1 MMNKLL
7 AIDGLSVLRPIFEAN
22 SEPDLGKR
30 ALEALDNGM
39 SSFGRLLGA
48 HRPSHVLVAFDAGGH
63 TWRHDLYPR
72 YREDRVPM
80 ATELCD
86 RIPDFLARLEQMGLR
101 PLRIEGVEADD
112 VIATGV
118 KRWLAEGRGDAIV
131 VTSDKDL
138 HQLIEFGAVVC
149 DPFERGERRDA
160 AWVEKKFGVRVEQL
174 GDYLAL
180 MGDPVDGVPGV
191 PKIGKK
197 KAAEL
202 LQRYGTI
209 DDVMAGAGLLLD
221 TTGRAL
227 RSNKANLY
235 LSRQLVALKTDVT
248 LGVTWKMLAMPAM
261 H

>member
-1 MMNKLL
+1 MSKLL
-7 AIDGLSVLRPIFEAN
+7 AIDGFSVLRPIFEAN
-22 SEPDLGKR
+22 SEPDFSKR
-30 ALEALDNGM
+30 AQDALDNAL

-48 HRPSHVLVAFDAGGH
+48 HLPSHVLVAFDAGGN
-63 TWRHDLYPR
+63 TWRHALYPR
-72 YREDRVPM
+72 YRENRVPM
-80 ATELCD
+80 ATELRD
-86 RIPDFLARLEQMGLR
+86 RIPDFFVQLEQMGLR
-101 PLRIEGVEADD
+101 PLCIEGVEADD
-112 VIATGV
+112 VIATGIM
-118 KRWLAEGRGDAIV
+118 RWLAEGHGDAII

-138 HQLIEFGAVVC
+138 YQLIKFGAVVC
-149 DPFERGERRDA
+149 DPFERGEIRDA
-160 AWVEKKFGVRVEQL
+160 AWVQKKFGVRVEQL

-180 MGDPVDGVPGV
+180 MGDAVDGVPGV

-209 DDVMAGAGLLLD
+209 DNVMAGAGLLLD

-248 LGVTWKMLAMPAM
+248 LGVTWRMLAMPAA

>member
-1 MMNKLL
+1 MRRLL

-22 SEPDLGKR
+22 SEPDLSKR
-30 ALEALDNGM
+30 AQDALDNAV

-48 HRPSHVLVAFDAGGH
+48 HLPSHVLAAFDAGGH
-63 TWRHDLYPR
+63 TWRHVLYPR
-72 YREDRVPM
+72 YRENRVPM
-80 ATELCD
+80 ASELRD
-86 RIPDFLARLEQMGLR
+86 RIPDFLGRLEQMGLH

-118 KRWLAEGRGDAIV
+118 MRWLAEGRGDAIV
-131 VTSDKDL
+131 ATSDKDL
-138 HQLIEFGAVVC
+138 HQLIAFGAVVS
-149 DPFERGERRDA
+149 DPFGRGEIRDA
-160 AWVEKKFGVRVEQL
+160 AWVQKKFGVRVEQL

-180 MGDPVDGVPGV
+180 MGDAVDGVPGV

-209 DDVMAGAGLLLD
+209 DNVMAGAGLLLD
-221 TTGRAL
+221 TTGRTL

-235 LSRQLVALKTDVT
+235 LSRQLVSLKTDVT
-248 LGVTWKMLAMPAM
+248 LGVTWRMLAMPATY
-261 H
+261 

>member
-1 MMNKLL
+1 MSKLL
-7 AIDGLSVLRPIFEAN
+7 AIDGLSVLRPIFEAS
-22 SEPDLGKR
+22 SESDLSKR
-30 ALEALDNGM
+30 AQDALDTAV

-48 HRPSHVLVAFDAGGH
+48 HLPSHVLAAFDAGGN
-63 TWRHDLYPR
+63 TWRHALYPR
-72 YREDRVPM
+72 YRENRVPM
-80 ATELCD
+80 ATELRD
-86 RIPDFLARLEQMGLR
+86 RIPDFLARLEQMGLQ
-101 PLRIEGVEADD
+101 PLRVEGVEADD

-118 KRWLAEGRGDAIV
+118 TRWLAEGRGDAIIA
-131 VTSDKDL
+131 TSDKDL

-149 DPFERGERRDA
+149 DPFERGEIRDA
-160 AWVEKKFGVRVEQL
+160 AWVQKKFGVRVEQL

-180 MGDPVDGVPGV
+180 MGDAVDGVPGV

-209 DDVMAGAGLLLD
+209 DKVMAGAGLLLD
-221 TTGRAL
+221 TTGRTL

-248 LGVTWKMLAMPAM
+248 LGVTWRMLAMSAA